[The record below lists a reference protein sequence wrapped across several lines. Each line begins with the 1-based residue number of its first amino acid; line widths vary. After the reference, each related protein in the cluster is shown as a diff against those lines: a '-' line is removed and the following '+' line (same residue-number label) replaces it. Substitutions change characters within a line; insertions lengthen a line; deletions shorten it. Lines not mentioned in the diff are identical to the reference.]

1 MIFITIP
8 PSIPPSTYPSSIPA
22 LPATPASSLLLLS
35 LSPSQ
40 HLFFF
45 FLSIFTGT
53 LNVLPFAAFA
63 DMFPHKHV
71 ASGKLP
77 FPIPPI
83 PGWDQ
88 DTNPWDDYLY
98 PPLSLRANDLTRH
111 RGESVT
117 LVWVESLNSFV

>member
-1 MIFITIP
+1 
-8 PSIPPSTYPSSIPA
+8 
-22 LPATPASSLLLLS
+22 
-35 LSPSQ
+35 
-40 HLFFF
+40 
-45 FLSIFTGT
+45 
-53 LNVLPFAAFA
+53 
-63 DMFPHKHV
+63 MFPHKHI
-71 ASGKLP
+71 ASAKLP

-117 LVWVESLNSFV
+117 LVWMESLNSFVLPETFVQVSPRSA